1 MTQPTILITGANRG
15 LGLKFTELYA
25 SKRFN
30 IFATCRSPQNA
41 NQLLKIADQNDS
53 ITILPLDVGINEE
66 IEELANKIKGVPIDI
81 LINNAGIWRSSS
93 LGSVNKQAWL
103 ESFAINSIAPY
114 EVTQAL
120 LPNIKMGTLKKVV
133 SITSKMGSIDDNT
146 SGGSYIYR
154 SSKSALNM
162 VMRSLE
168 NDLRSYDIATL
179 TLHPGWVQTDMG
191 GMNALINDEQS
202 VSGMIEV
209 IDALNINNS
218 GRFIDYAGKHI
229 NW

>member
-15 LGLKFTELYA
+15 LGLKFTDLYA
-25 SKRFN
+25 KKKFN
-30 IFATCRSPQNA
+30 VLATCRAPQNA
-41 NQLLKIADQNDS
+41 ERLLELAEQSDLIS
-53 ITILPLDVGINEE
+53 IYPLDVGIDEE
-66 IEELANKIKGVPIDI
+66 IEDLALKIKGVPIDI

-93 LGSVNKQAWL
+93 LGSANKQAWL

-114 EVTQAL
+114 EVIQAL
-120 LPNIKMGTLKKVV
+120 LPNIKMGVLKKVV

-168 NDLRSYDIATL
+168 NDLRSYDISTL

-209 IDALNINNS
+209 IDALIIKNS
-218 GRFIDYAGKHI
+218 GRFIDFAGKHI